1 MQPIPCPVSSEKL
14 RHLVQVEKLT
24 DKEIAS
30 RLSGGTIRRVQSW
43 RKRYGID
50 AIPRWA
56 RNEVTP
62 IEGKLQSLLVG
73 SMLGDG
79 RLVRRTH
86 ATHYEEGH
94 CKAQVGYLKWKADI
108 WGTWVQALGDS
119 PSRPGY
125 YYVSMRTYAHADL
138 NPWQEMFYEAH
149 DKGWKRLLPEVVDL
163 VDEFALAI
171 WYLDDGTAGWWPS
184 IIFGADDAS
193 REVAWAIFE
202 KFGLHPRWE
211 VKKGKTGEFHMERED
226 TAERFIEIITPHVPK
241 CMISKL
247 DPFGFQGPG
256 YQTRKRV
263 TPELLQDGVAKG
275 IPLQQM
281 ACELGVGSSTIRRR
295 LREWAIPYE
304 AQQGRPAEK
313 KVWLAQQHEP
323 IRVHPRIGCEDAGKY
338 RALSEGGLPDQEIAT
353 LFGVSPDTVR
363 RRLRDLG
370 VPPRKTGPKGKITPE
385 AAHVALKDTPVKAWN
400 DLPED
405 EQSLMLE
412 QVYQVLRKTT
422 FPYPQPVVDPQ
433 AEFSKLKAVD
443 LTIKDPLVIPSRSYA
458 GLKLCYPFFP
468 NRYTARSGK
477 VMSAFEAWHDEG
489 ALRRAI
495 LWQLRV
501 GHPVVPHRVLR
512 AVTANC
518 RTPSIFKPVVAR
530 FIYEQF
536 CPPGGTVWDPCA
548 GYGGRLLGALAAGVG
563 YWGTDVE
570 GATVGGNRE
579 LAGLLGCGDRV
590 QLFEGKAQEYKPDV
604 LVDLVFTSPPYFDQ
618 ERYSEGAG
626 QSWVEFSTLG
636 EWVEGFLRPLVQRSW
651 EALKPGGRLVLNVA
665 DVKGH
670 ALVEST
676 FKVAVEVGFTLVE
689 EWRMPLMALNRKNP
703 WEPVLVFK
711 KG

>member
-1 MQPIPCPVSSEKL
+1 MRAILCPISPEEL
-14 RHLVQVEKLT
+14 ERLVHQEKLT
-24 DKEIAS
+24 DQEIAA
-30 RLSGGTIRRVQSW
+30 RLPQGTVKRVQSW
-43 RKRYGID
+43 RRRFGVK
-50 AIPRWA
+50 ACPRWA

-62 IEGKLQSLLVG
+62 IQGKLRSLLVG

-86 ATHYEEGH
+86 ATHYSERHSG
-94 CKAQVGYLKWKADI
+94 AQRAYLEWKAEI
-108 WGTWVQALGDS
+108 WGVWAKPIKEVPD
-119 PSRPGY
+119 PRGY
-125 YYVSMRTYAHADL
+125 TCFRMETHAHGDL
-138 NPWQEMFYEAH
+138 NPWQEMFYKAH
-149 DKGWKRLLPEVVDL
+149 DKGWKRVLPEVVDL
-163 VDEFALAI
+163 VDEFALTL
-171 WYLDDGTAGWWPS
+171 WYLDDGHAGWWPG
-184 IIFGADDAS
+184 ITFGADDAS
-193 REVAWAIFE
+193 REVAWNIFE
-202 KFGLHPRWE
+202 KFGLKPRWQS
-211 VKKGKTGEFHMERED
+211 KDGKTGDFHMERED

-247 DPFGFQGPG
+247 GPFGFQGPG

-281 ACELGVGSSTIRRR
+281 ARELGVGSSTIRRR
-295 LREWAIPYE
+295 LCEWAIPYE
-304 AQQGRPAEK
+304 AQQGRPTEK
-313 KVWLAQQHEP
+313 KVWLEQQHEP
-323 IRVHPRIGCEDAGKY
+323 IRVHPRIGSEDAGKY
-338 RALSEGGLPDQEIAT
+338 RVLSEGGLPDQEIAT

-405 EQSLMLE
+405 EQALLSE

-433 AEFSKLKAVD
+433 AELMKLKAVD

-477 VMSAFEAWHDEG
+477 VISAFEAWHDEKF
-489 ALRRAI
+489 LRRAI
-495 LWQLRV
+495 RWQLRV

-518 RTPSIFKPVVAR
+518 RTPSVFKPVVAR

-536 CPPGGTVWDPCA
+536 CPSGGTVWDPCM

-570 GATVGGNRE
+570 GATVEGNRE

-626 QSWVEFSTLG
+626 QSWVEFPTLAG
-636 EWVEGFLRPLVQRSW
+636 WVEGFLRPLVQRSW
-651 EALKPGGRLVLNVA
+651 EALKSGGKLVLNVA

-670 ALVEST
+670 ALVGST
-676 FKVAVEVGFTLVE
+676 LKVAAEVGFTLVE

-711 KG
+711 KV